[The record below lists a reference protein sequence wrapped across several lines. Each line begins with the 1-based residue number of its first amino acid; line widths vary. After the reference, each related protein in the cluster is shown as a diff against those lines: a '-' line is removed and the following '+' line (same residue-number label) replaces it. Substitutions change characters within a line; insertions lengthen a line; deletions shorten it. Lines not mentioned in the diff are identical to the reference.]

1 MKGRTLFFQ
10 NHLQKL
16 VLVGII
22 IGIMVLLTI
31 LSPTFLTTQNFTN
44 VLLKVAVIIII
55 GSAANLL
62 MLTTNFD
69 LSVGSILAFSGIFF
83 ASLSK
88 HGVSLPIALIAT
100 IFMASLWGAVNGF
113 TVGKLKIVPVI
124 ATLGTQYAA
133 RGFAFLIARWEGGSN
148 ISSGLP
154 DNFSNFGRAM
164 LFGKVPMAL
173 IYMIL
178 VVLIFLFIEK
188 KTVLGR
194 YAYAI
199 GDNKQA
205 AELSGINVVGVLF
218 LLYVIIGGLTGFCGA
233 MQVSRVGLAAANI
246 GIGLEFDVLI
256 AIVLGGT
263 SMLGG
268 EGSVI
273 NMIFG
278 ALIVGLAQNGLNL
291 TGVPFF
297 YQQIVQGLLL
307 IIAVFI
313 DQYLRHRSR

>member
-1 MKGRTLFFQ
+1 MKNMNFFYHE
-10 NHLQKL
+10 NRQKL
-16 VLVGII
+16 VLIGII
-22 IGIMVLLTI
+22 AGMMVLLAF
-31 LSPTFLTTQNFTN
+31 LSPSFLTAQNMTN
-44 VLLKVAVIIII
+44 ILLKVAVIVII

-83 ASLSK
+83 ASLSR
-88 HGVSLPIALIAT
+88 HGAPVFPALILT
-100 IFMASLWGAVNGF
+100 IIVAALWGGINGL

-133 RGFAFLIARWEGGSN
+133 RGMAFLIARWEGGSN

-154 DNFSNFGRAM
+154 ENFSDFGRAM
-164 LFGKVPMAL
+164 LFDKVPTAL
-173 IYMIL
+173 VYMII
-178 VVLIFLFIEK
+178 VFGVFLFIEK

-199 GDNKQA
+199 GDNKHA
-205 AELSGINVVGVLF
+205 AELSGINVALNLCVLYILVGA
-218 LLYVIIGGLTGFCGA
+218 LTGFCGA

-268 EGSVI
+268 EGSII
-273 NMIFG
+273 NMVFG

-291 TGVPFF
+291 MGVPFF

-307 IIAVFI
+307 LIAVFI
-313 DQYLRHRSR
+313 DQYLRQHKR